1 MWAGTLVHESGSTFA
16 FQRSAGRNNSTRV
29 RAARA
34 YPRRFIKLAIKISI
48 NGFGRIGRL
57 VFRAAMKSKDVEVVH
72 INDLA
77 DLETNAHLL
86 KFDSVHGKFDGDV
99 KVEGST
105 LIVNGKRIMVTQEKD
120 PASLPHDKCGTRYVV
135 ESTGRFTDKE
145 SASKHIKGDVQRVII
160 SAPGKGVDY
169 TVVLGV
175 NCANIPAN
183 AKVIS
188 NASCTTNCL
197 APVVKAIDSS
207 LGVVKGL
214 VTTIHS
220 YTNDQQLLDL
230 YHKDLRRARAGA
242 VNMIPSSTGA
252 AKAIGEVMPHL
263 KGKLD
268 GLAVRVPTPNVSLVD
283 FVAEVKRETTREE
296 VNAILKKASEEGS
309 TAPYLN
315 YTELELVSSDYNGD
329 PASSTID
336 AKSTYV
342 VGNLVKVLAWYDNEW
357 GYSNRVI
364 DLVRKLG

>member
-1 MWAGTLVHESGSTFA
+1 M
-16 FQRSAGRNNSTRV
+16 
-29 RAARA
+29 
-34 YPRRFIKLAIKISI
+34 AIKVSI

-57 VFRAAMKSKDVEVVH
+57 VFRAAIESKAIEVVH

-77 DLETNAHLL
+77 DLNTNAHLL
-86 KFDSVHGKFDGDV
+86 KYDSVHGKFSGDV
-99 KVEGST
+99 KVENGA
-105 LIVNGKRIMVTQEKD
+105 LIVNGKKILVTQEKD
-120 PASLPHDKCGTRYVV
+120 PAALPHDKTGAEYVV

-145 SASKHIKGDVQRVII
+145 GAGKHLKGNVKRVII

-175 NCANIPAN
+175 NDDKIPAT
-183 AKVIS
+183 AKIIS

-197 APVVKAIDSS
+197 APVVKAIDDA

-220 YTNDQQLLDL
+220 YTNDQNLLDL
-230 YHKDLRRARAGA
+230 VHKDLRRARAGA
-242 VNMIPSSTGA
+242 VNMIPSTTGA

-283 FVAEVKRETTREE
+283 FVAEVKRDTNKDE
-296 VNAILKKASEEGS
+296 VNAILKKAATEGPL
-309 TAPYLN
+309 APYFN
-315 YTELELVSSDYNGD
+315 YTELELVSCDFNHD
-329 PASSTID
+329 PASSTVD

-342 VGNLVKVLAWYDNEW
+342 VGNLVKVLSWYDNEW

-364 DLVRKLG
+364 DLIKKLG

>member
-1 MWAGTLVHESGSTFA
+1 M
-16 FQRSAGRNNSTRV
+16 
-29 RAARA
+29 
-34 YPRRFIKLAIKISI
+34 AIKISI

-57 VFRAAMKSKDVEVVH
+57 VFRAASKHKDIEVVH

-77 DLETNAHLL
+77 DLKTNAHLL
-86 KFDSVHGKFDGDV
+86 KHDSVHGKFDGDV
-99 KVEGST
+99 KVEGNN
-105 LIVNGKRIMVTQEKD
+105 LIVNGKSILVTQERD
-120 PASLPHDKCGTRYVV
+120 PANLPHDKTGVDYVI
-135 ESTGRFTDKE
+135 ESTGIFTDMAG
-145 SASKHIKGDVQRVII
+145 ASKHLKGNVKRVII
-160 SAPGKGVDY
+160 SAPGKDVDY

-175 NCANIPAN
+175 NCDNIPKD

-197 APVVKAIDSS
+197 APVVKAIDSG
-207 LGVVKGL
+207 LGVIKGL

-242 VNMIPSSTGA
+242 INMIPSTTGA
-252 AKAIGEVMPHL
+252 AKAIGLVMPHL

-268 GLAVRVPTPNVSLVD
+268 GLSVRVPTPNVSLVD
-283 FVAEVKRETTREE
+283 FVAEVKRETNREE

-309 TAPYLN
+309 MAPYLN
-315 YTELELVSSDYNGD
+315 YTEEELVSTDFNGD
-329 PASSTID
+329 PASSTVD

-357 GYSNRVI
+357 GYSSRVV
-364 DLVRKLG
+364 DLVKKLG

>member
-1 MWAGTLVHESGSTFA
+1 MWAGTLVHEFGSTFA

-77 DLETNAHLL
+77 DLGTNAHLL
-86 KFDSVHGKFDGDV
+86 KF
-99 KVEGST
+99 
-105 LIVNGKRIMVTQEKD
+105 GKRIMVTQEEE
-120 PASLPHDKCGTRYVV
+120 PANLPHDKCGSRYVV

-145 SASKHIKGDVQRVII
+145 SASKHLKGDVQRVII

-357 GYSNRVI
+357 GYSNRVV